1 MRSTYFMK
9 QFPLLFLFT
18 LVFTAGY
25 SQHFKVSS
33 SAEFKVTERLNKNH
47 VISNSMSFRG
57 SLYSIY
63 MNKSTGGS
71 KWLFTKVF
79 DIKNAFEIAKYDIN
93 MNLVRENKVENGEKN
108 FANINPELI
117 HFNDR
122 LLVGYFK
129 HYKKEAFE
137 YFIAAVDTVSL
148 ALSEP
153 VKLFSIPVKNVG
165 IMKVSEFVTEIPVQ
179 VAVSPDNSRILFAA
193 VSEGNTVKVQVLNR
207 ELKTEK
213 QYTVPVSGAGK
224 YTASKGIITNDG
236 FILFPLNNE
245 EGDRKLLTIDQAGK
259 KDLLNLSSQAPGKYP
274 YPLSCQLSRDQQ
286 SVYLFSALNNNKGD
300 NLYCHGVFLTS
311 YDLRQNKLQKAIV
324 YPFTTEFMTALIG
337 KGSVK
342 SANILYVFT
351 FTPQLTELDNGDLV
365 LTGAPEIR
373 RSETTQYGNKQP
385 TSWSIYE
392 AGSVI
397 SVFINKETGA
407 GIPAFLPRRIYLSMP
422 GALSSPFSR
431 IYILGRPG
439 SIALA
444 YIDYENNINQSPDK
458 PVYTSNSPA
467 GLVLAEAEIGKDG
480 TIVSRKQL
488 GTNQKGYY
496 SYYMN
501 YALTEPGQDFLLIP
515 IGKQGLNF
523 NENKEFFTYWY
534 KVEPAGK

>member
-1 MRSTYFMK
+1 MK
-9 QFPLLFLFT
+9 QFTLLLLFAFAGA
-18 LVFTAGY
+18 AGY
-25 SQHFKVSS
+25 GQHFKVSS
-33 SAEFKVTERLNKNH
+33 SAEFKITERLNKNH

-63 MNKSTGGS
+63 MNKSTGAS

-93 MNLVRENKVENGEKN
+93 MNLVKESKVENGEKN

-117 HFNDR
+117 HFNDQ

-129 HYKKEAFE
+129 HYKKESFD
-137 YFIAAVDTVSL
+137 YYIAAVDTVSL

-153 VKLFSIPVKNVG
+153 VKLFSVPVKNVG
-165 IMKVSEFVTEIPVQ
+165 IMNVSEFVTEIPVQ
-179 VAVSPDNSRILFAA
+179 YAVSPDNSHILFTV
-193 VSEGNTVKVQVLNR
+193 VSSGKTVNVQVLTR

-213 QYTVPVSGAGK
+213 KYEVPVSGAGE
-224 YTASKGIITNDG
+224 YSTAKGIITNDG
-236 FILFPLNNE
+236 FVLVPLNSK

-259 KDLLNLSSQAPGKYP
+259 KDQLSVNNLVPGKYP
-274 YPLSCQLSRDQQ
+274 YPLDCQLSRDKQ
-286 SVYLFSALNNNKGD
+286 SVYLYSALNNNKGD
-300 NLYCHGVFLTS
+300 DLYCHGVFVTS
-311 YDLRQNKLQKAIV
+311 YDLRENKLQKPLI
-324 YPFTTEFMTALIG
+324 YPFSAEFMTALIG

-351 FTPQLTELDNGDLV
+351 FRPQLTELDNGDLV
-365 LTGAPEIR
+365 LTGAPEIL
-373 RSETTQYGNKQP
+373 RSETTQYGNQRPK
-385 TSWSIYE
+385 SWGIFE

-407 GIPAFLPRRIYLSMP
+407 ATPAFLPRRIFLSLP

-431 IYILGRPG
+431 VHILGKAG
-439 SIALA
+439 SIAMVYL
-444 YIDYENNINQSPDK
+444 DYEKNINQPIDK
-458 PVYTSNSPA
+458 PVYTFNSPD

-480 TIVSRKQL
+480 TIISRKQL
-488 GTNQKGYY
+488 GLNQKGNY

-523 NENKEFFTYWY
+523 NEYKEFFTYWY
-534 KVEPAGK
+534 KLEPAGK